1 MSRATEK
8 QYYKDIIK
16 KAVPAKAVAPSK
28 APTKACTPSKAPKK
42 IPTAPPAAPPKKVKY
57 YIPGVIVDG
66 QSYYEDNKGVL
77 IGVLGVDIKCL
88 HLYKNKGAC
97 RARAEILAKQFGRD
111 KKARPFVATYKLDE

>member
-66 QSYYEDNKGVL
+66 QSYYEDNKGSPLRCDLQARRVNR
-77 IGVLGVDIKCL
+77 GPPRFVG
-88 HLYKNKGAC
+88 KG
-97 RARAEILAKQFGRD
+97 EII
-111 KKARPFVATYKLDE
+111 